1 MLGPLA
7 AGVSAAPLV
16 RAGAAVR
23 GLVQEPAHL
32 LVILLLVPAGAGG
45 SLHRRVVA
53 GGRLGQVDHREPW
66 RRIVRGRRRGR
77 RGLRDPGLVLL
88 TLDPLDVLA
97 EVGEREVHAE
107 LGGGGRL
114 ELVLQQVPSEG
125 S

>member
-45 SLHRRVVA
+45 RLHRRVVA

-66 RRIVRGRRRGR
+66 RRIVRGRRRG
-77 RGLRDPGLVLL
+77 LRDSGPGLVLL

>member
-45 SLHRRVVA
+45 RLHRRVVA

-66 RRIVRGRRRGR
+66 RRIVRGRR

-114 ELVLQQVPSEG
+114 ELVL
-125 S
+125 